1 MTRRKTLAMAAAFAV
16 TAAAVGHFSQG
27 PNGTS
32 GWFATAA
39 YAADE
44 DLMVAGP
51 LGEKALGDP
60 DAPNVVVEYASMTCP
75 HCQHFHEATFD
86 AFKEKYIDT
95 GEVYFVFRHFPLNPL
110 DTAAIM
116 LTNCVPEDKFFPL
129 VDLLFENQRTWAGA
143 DKPGQAL
150 LEQSKQAGFTPETF
164 TACLQDQ
171 EVLDGI
177 EDVRNRG
184 ADLGVS
190 STPTFFINGEK
201 TAGALSLDQLDDLLA
216 N

>member
-1 MTRRKTLAMAAAFAV
+1 MTRRNILAMAAALAV
-16 TAAAVGHFSQG
+16 AGVVTG
-27 PNGTS
+27 PLTS
-32 GWFATAA
+32 GSPDWLASAA
-39 YAADE
+39 YAADD
-44 DLMVAGP
+44 DLMTAGP
-51 LGEKALGDP
+51 LGEKTLGDP

-95 GEVYFVFRHFPLNPL
+95 GEVYFVFRHFPLNNI

-129 VDLLFENQRTWAGA
+129 VDLFFENQRTWAGA
-143 DKPGQAL
+143 DNPGQAL
-150 LEQSKQAGFTPETF
+150 LEQSKQAGFTPESF
-164 TACLQDQ
+164 RACLENQ

-177 EDVRNRG
+177 VDVRDRG
-184 ADLGVS
+184 SKLGVN
-190 STPTFFINGEK
+190 STPTFFVNGERN
-201 TAGALSLDQLDDLLA
+201 AGALSLDQLDELLA